1 MVFNHLLDSGPKTRE
16 NVGSCWTERGEYG
29 PLKRSTDSSPNLHL
43 NITENTMRFGSHLK
57 KKQHWLKVN
66 NCRAGWDHSQS
77 FSHSCLCLICIS
89 YTHQCAKN
97 YFRATQ
103 LPGRSD
109 FIFTCGISMYLH
121 PSGFMGRCCWCL
133 VQGTKGKPWMD
144 AHALVSKS
152 NMYLL
157 CQVTRFIRTHRRM
170 KQRNMCELG
179 KL

>member
-121 PSGFMGRCCWCL
+121 PSGFY
-133 VQGTKGKPWMD
+133 GKMLLMFWYKALRENLEWMPMLWSPNPTCTCFVRWQD
-144 AHALVSKS
+144 S
-152 NMYLL
+152 
-157 CQVTRFIRTHRRM
+157 
-170 KQRNMCELG
+170 
-179 KL
+179 